1 MCVLVSQLRG
11 SLVVPTIHTHTIQ
24 VQGKHE
30 SMEKNFKKIA
40 IVRQKMMLLFSKRNY
55 FIKISVLW
63 GQNDG
68 FFLNVN

>member
-30 SMEKNFKKIA
+30 SMEKNFKKISNCETENDV
-40 IVRQKMMLLFSKRNY
+40 IIQQKKLLH
-55 FIKISVLW
+55 
-63 GQNDG
+63 
-68 FFLNVN
+68 

>member
-1 MCVLVSQLRG
+1 MKVWRKIS
-11 SLVVPTIHTHTIQ
+11 
-24 VQGKHE
+24 
-30 SMEKNFKKIA
+30 KKLA

-55 FIKISVLW
+55 FIKISVLL